1 MLEWLA
7 KYWLEVLFS
16 GVLAG
21 GGDLIRRL
29 WKKQQEEEAR
39 QKSIK
44 EAIIALLRAELVP
57 VSYTHLTLPT
67 T

>member
-7 KYWLEVLFS
+7 RYWLEVLFS

-21 GGDLIRRL
+21 GGYLIRRL

-44 EAIIALLRAELVP
+44 EAIIALLRACLL
-57 VSYTHLTLPT
+57 YTSRCV
-67 T
+67 